1 VSALLGIGLAV
12 ALMVFALVWALSVRI
27 NNYGFL
33 DAVWSLSVA
42 ILAPIYALLGTG
54 DPSRRLAFTLIGVA
68 WSLRLGLYILI
79 RVWRHHPQE
88 DKRYRTLREKWPGPG
103 RFLLFFELQ
112 AVIAVLFSL
121 PFLLASVNPR
131 AALGTLELA
140 GLALALVGIAGEATA
155 DWQAQRFKADPANNS
170 RVVNVGLWRYS
181 RHPNYFFESI
191 VWWGFFIAALDSPYG
206 WVTLA
211 CPLLMLYLL
220 LHVTGI
226 PLTEKHSL
234 ESRGDVYRAYQRTT
248 SRFVPWFP
256 RKRNG

>member
-1 VSALLGIGLAV
+1 MTALLAIGLAV
-12 ALMVFALVWALSVRI
+12 AVILFALVWVVSVRV

-33 DAVWSLSVA
+33 DAIWSLSVA
-42 ILAPIYALLGTG
+42 ILAPIYALLGQG
-54 DPSRRLAFTLIGVA
+54 DPLRRLVFTLFGAA
-68 WSLRLGLYILI
+68 WSLRLGLYILV

-88 DKRYRTLREKWPGPG
+88 DRRYRTLRERWPGPG

-112 AVIAVLFSL
+112 ALIAALFSL
-121 PFLLASVNPR
+121 PFLLACENAQPG
-131 AALGTLELA
+131 LGAVELT
-140 GLALALVGIAGEATA
+140 GLAIAAVGIGGEAIA
-155 DWQAQRFKADPANNS
+155 DWQAQRFKSDPANRM

-191 VWWGFFIAALDSPYG
+191 VWWGFYIAALGSQYG

-220 LHVTGI
+220 LQVTGI

-234 ESRGDVYRAYQRTT
+234 ESRGDVYREYQRTT
-248 SRFVPWFP
+248 SRFIPWFP
-256 RKRNG
+256 RRG